1 MITEAIT
8 ATIIDIVADTVHRD
22 AAHAAH
28 PPITADTRL
37 DGLALDSLGCI
48 ELTAA
53 VEDEFDVAI
62 DCGERISFE
71 TVGCIVALVED
82 RLCRP
87 VAIAA

>member
-8 ATIIDIVADTVHRD
+8 ATIVGIVADTVSRD
-22 AAHAAH
+22 AAHTAH

-53 VEDEFDVAI
+53 VEDEFDIVIHCA
-62 DCGERISFE
+62 ERISFR
-71 TVGCIVALVED
+71 TVGCIAALVED
-82 RLCRP
+82 RLCTP
-87 VAIAA
+87 AAIAA